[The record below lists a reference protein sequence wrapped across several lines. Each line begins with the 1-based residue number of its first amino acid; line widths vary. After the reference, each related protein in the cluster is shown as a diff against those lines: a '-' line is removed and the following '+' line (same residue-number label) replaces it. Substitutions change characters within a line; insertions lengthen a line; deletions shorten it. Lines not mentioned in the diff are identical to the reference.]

1 MFRPKNHLQTE
12 NKIIRNTHCNVMIA
26 GDDFV
31 FSLKMACKAAA
42 CRCWLITS
50 RTVFRLDLYLFFKAL
65 YIYIYIFIYLF
76 TQVAH
81 GAHCRYKTSQNSLNI
96 MSNWIQTQQYIES
109 KNISF
114 KDCSQLTISLFTAH
128 CTLQSPFAQYRTP
141 YCT

>member
-65 YIYIYIFIYLF
+65 YIYIYIYLF
-76 TQVAH
+76 VYSGGTW
-81 GAHCRYKTSQNSLNI
+81 GPLPLQNITKLAKYNVKLDT
-96 MSNWIQTQQYIES
+96 N
-109 KNISF
+109 
-114 KDCSQLTISLFTAH
+114 TAV
-128 CTLQSPFAQYRTP
+128 Y
-141 YCT
+141 